1 MGFFFID
8 DISFDHIEG
17 NIIAVFSGL
26 GFAGLVLF
34 MRKEKEMRPIDSV
47 FLGNLMTFFF
57 CSPFYYN
64 EITLQLEPWLMII
77 FLGIVQ
83 LGIAYI
89 LFSIAVKHVSAIDAI
104 IFPVVEPIFNPIL
117 AFIFL
122 GEHMGSISIIGGLM
136 IIFGVVSRSIIQ
148 NK

>member
-1 MGFFFID
+1 
-8 DISFDHIEG
+8 
-17 NIIAVFSGL
+17 
-26 GFAGLVLF
+26 
-34 MRKEKEMRPIDSV
+34 
-47 FLGNLMTFFF
+47 
-57 CSPFYYN
+57 
-64 EITLQLEPWLMII
+64 MII

-122 GEHMGSISIIGGLM
+122 GEHMGSVSILGGLM
-136 IIFGVVSRSIIQ
+136 IIFGVVSRSILQ